1 MKKEL
6 IFVVTIA
13 LLAGSSLVSA
23 FSFGAIGNAIGSAVG
38 KGGSSTAK
46 SAAKLETRTAPKAQS
61 VKENHPENSNIAPT
75 VGRGANHLPCQNT
88 RSSDDKPRHSGCN

>member
-6 IFVVTIA
+6 IFAVAIA

-23 FSFGAIGNAIGSAVG
+23 FSFGAIGNAIGRVVG
-38 KGGSSTAK
+38 KGSSSTAK
-46 SAAKLETRTAPKAQS
+46 SAAKLETRAAPKAQS
-61 VKENHPENSNIAPT
+61 AKENHPENSNIAPS
-75 VGRGANHLPCQNT
+75 VVRGANHLSCQHT